1 MPVDIDQTL
10 QQAITRLQQE
20 KQRID
25 RQITALETAMNSLNA
40 GGIRSDVRRG
50 QPAKG
55 RKRGRSR
62 MSPAERKAIGRRMK
76 AYWAK
81 RKAAAAKQK
90 AAPRRK

>member
-10 QQAITRLQQE
+10 RQAITKLQQE

-25 RQITALETAMNSLNA
+25 RQITALETAMHSLNA
-40 GGIRSDVRRG
+40 GGIRSDVTRG

-55 RKRGRSR
+55 RQRGRRR

-76 AYWAK
+76 AYWAN
-81 RKAAAAKQK
+81 RRSKAKAKKQ
-90 AAPRRK
+90 

>member
-81 RKAAAAKQK
+81 RKKGGTKGKQK
-90 AAPRRK
+90 

>member
-1 MPVDIDQTL
+1 MPVDIGQTL
-10 QQAITRLQQE
+10 RQAITRLQQE

-62 MSPAERKAIGRRMK
+62 MSPAGRKAIGRRMK

-81 RKAAAAKQK
+81 RKKGGTKGKQK
-90 AAPRRK
+90 